1 MSPPR
6 LSPEEIAA
14 IEWLAQQRSGR
25 MSATERQ
32 RFERWLAENERH
44 RSAWERL
51 QRRLESAFAGVAGQP
66 ADLARS
72 TLLSAG
78 TSRRQALRGAL
89 ALAGLG
95 LGGLGLTRPGMPLD
109 GLVADLSTATGERRR
124 FVLADGSSVLLN
136 AESRVDV
143 DFDGRQRR
151 LQLRRGALLA
161 EVTADARRP
170 FVVETPFGRVQAPG
184 TRFSVAL
191 GERDATVWVQA
202 AQVRLE
208 TRSGSSLVLAT
219 DQGARFDKDVCQRLE
234 GQRRNEFAWQDGWL
248 ELHDRP
254 LDVLIAALRPYH
266 HGHLRLSA
274 DAATLRISGLFPLDD
289 SARVL
294 ASLEEILPLRIQRYL
309 GWWTTIEHS

>member
-1 MSPPR
+1 MSPAR

-25 MSATERQ
+25 MSTAERQ
-32 RFERWLAENERH
+32 RFERWLAESERH
-44 RSAWERL
+44 RGAWERL
-51 QRRLESAFAGVAGQP
+51 QRRLDSAFAGVAEQP
-66 ADLARS
+66 AELARK

-89 ALAGLG
+89 VLAGLG

-124 FVLADGSSVLLN
+124 FVLDDGSSVLLN
-136 AESRVDV
+136 AQSRVDV
-143 DFDGRQRR
+143 DFDGGRRR

-170 FVVETPFGRVQAPG
+170 FVVETPVGRVQALG
-184 TRFSVAL
+184 TRFSVTL

-202 AQVRLE
+202 AQVRVE
-208 TRSGSSLVLAT
+208 TRAGSSLVLAT
-219 DQGARFDKDVCQRLE
+219 DEGARFDRDICQRLE

-266 HGHLRLSA
+266 PGHLRLSP
-274 DAATLRISGLFPLDD
+274 AAAALRISGLFPLDD
-289 SARVL
+289 SERVL
-294 ASLEEILPLRIQRYL
+294 ASLEEILPLRIHRYL